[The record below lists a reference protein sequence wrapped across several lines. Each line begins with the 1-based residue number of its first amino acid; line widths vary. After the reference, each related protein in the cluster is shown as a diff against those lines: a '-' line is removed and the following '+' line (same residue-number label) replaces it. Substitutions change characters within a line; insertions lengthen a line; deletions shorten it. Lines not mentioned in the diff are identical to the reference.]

1 MNDVITE
8 FESVKDGTN
17 AVKLN
22 AFIEDD
28 VLVVS
33 MTGELNTYNSDFFQK
48 RVAVLEKLN
57 MKNYVFNLGALTY
70 VSSTGI
76 GSFIQILNSLKRK
89 IPPAEMVLCG
99 IKPKI
104 YEVFQLLGFSTFF
117 NKFDNVDSALQHFK
131 VDEKPTFPAILACPS
146 CSHKLKA
153 MKSGKF
159 RCPRC
164 KTIVVI
170 DSEGKIFKE

>member
-8 FESVKDGTN
+8 FEKEKDGTG
-17 AVKLN
+17 ALSLT
-22 AFIEDD
+22 AFIEND
-28 VLVVS
+28 VIVVN
-33 MTGELNTYNSDFFQK
+33 MIGELTTYNSEFFQRK
-48 RVAVLEKLN
+48 VFMLGKLS
-57 MKNYVFNLGALTY
+57 MKNYVFNLTQIRY

-76 GSFIQILNSLKRK
+76 GAFVQILNSLKRK

-99 IKPKI
+99 IIPRV
-104 YEVFQLLGFSTFF
+104 YEVFQLLGFSMFF

-146 CSHKLKA
+146 CGHKLKA